1 MYKYCVC
8 MYLNLFF
15 SCFQI
20 EEKIKMLP
28 GQCCTFLFKVNEIV
42 PNGVCCHIKFIDERS
57 RKWCSCLVIIVV
69 SWVTN
74 AQKNP
79 IYGIV
84 RPHFKDPWRSPNVEQ
99 KWFKVTYTILKVFI
113 LPDNKLHLGLFH
125 LLWTKKCCLIDIF
138 IFSSIL

>member
-1 MYKYCVC
+1 MYVFES
-8 MYLNLFF
+8 FF

-74 AQKNP
+74 AQKTQ
-79 IYGIV
+79 YMV
-84 RPHFKDPWRSPNVEQ
+84 SSDR
-99 KWFKVTYTILKVFI
+99 ILKT
-113 LPDNKLHLGLFH
+113 PEGHQM
-125 LLWTKKCCLIDIF
+125 
-138 IFSSIL
+138 